1 MGSRPDRGQELLDQP
16 RRQTMSF
23 KSMPAAL
30 EADPQRRIMRLVL
43 LVDDQDRA
51 RESHRWHI
59 DQEGRLNNL
68 PLQPWSVEGSPYY
81 WRKIR
86 AATAIAD
93 AVEKA
98 FTGLKFTADWSRWL
112 IHRTDGVKIE
122 GPAYFEERGALEMVI
137 RVESDANYDRV
148 YGFIMQVLER
158 QPGYESRGFRP
169 SVFTEG
175 QETAIERM
183 PKEDQGPLMPSL
195 EKRATPPLTDLPPR
209 EPWNLAADLLRR
221 FLQLRRGLSQ

>member
-30 EADPQRRIMRLVL
+30 EADPRRRSMRLVL
-43 LVDDQDRA
+43 LVDDQDRT
-51 RESHRWHI
+51 RESHRWCV
-59 DQEGRLNNL
+59 DEDGRLIGHQ
-68 PLQPWSVEGSPYY
+68 LQPWYVEGSPYY
-81 WRKIR
+81 RRKIR
-86 AATAIAD
+86 VATAIAD

-122 GPAYFEERGALEMVI
+122 RPAYVEERGALEMVI
-137 RVESDANYDRV
+137 RVESGANYDRV

-158 QPGYESRGFRP
+158 QPGYESRGSRP
-169 SVFTEG
+169 SVFTEE

-183 PKEDQGPLMPSL
+183 PKEDQGRLMPSL
-195 EKRATPPLTDLPPR
+195 VKRATPPLTDSPPR
-209 EPWNLAADLLRR
+209 EPWNLAGDVLRR
-221 FLQLRRGLSQ
+221 FMQLRRGLSQ